1 MANYNIPKEI
11 STELKIN
18 KSLYLFDL
26 LFIIYWLTYGHDDV
40 TFFYS
45 SYTSNSLLYLH
56 GHIWAI
62 DDR

>member
-26 LFIIYWLTYGHDDV
+26 LFIIGLLMV
-40 TFFYS
+40 TMMLRFFYS
-45 SYTSNSLLYLH
+45 SYASNSLLYFH
-56 GHIWAI
+56 EHIWAI